1 MDKKA
6 LARYSPEIQRLY
18 KEGIFKPFEPSSIFR
33 DRKAFRRF
41 DTELRAAIKL
51 GSFWLGNPS
60 ELTAACNVPIYRDKL
75 THSMFHELAR
85 LGLAKKSTSGLL
97 YLFERQT
104 ARVYMAL
111 LAKHIADSSNEPT
124 IVGTDSEEMSN
135 FVLGA
140 AAPST
145 PKNIVLSAEFDELI
159 PVPSPGTS
167 LSKILRFR
175 SKHEAEL
182 LAFRSAMDAFDS
194 ELAKCEDPKE
204 VRAKLQ
210 SQKEKIRK
218 GTIELSKA
226 MKANS
231 VGTFLGNLQ
240 SFIKPNSPTLLGAA
254 AVAAGKVASLAT
266 LPVGWVA
273 GGAAVAGSIEVGVH
287 WFGKVQERKKTL
299 KDSPFAYLFLAQK
312 KLV

>member
-1 MDKKA
+1 MSRTILYYPNIQIPTSGTWIRRALLYWDKLGAIVPQSYDDSMDKKA

-124 IVGTDSEEMSN
+124 IVGT
-135 FVLGA
+135 
-140 AAPST
+140 
-145 PKNIVLSAEFDELI
+145 
-159 PVPSPGTS
+159 
-167 LSKILRFR
+167 
-175 SKHEAEL
+175 
-182 LAFRSAMDAFDS
+182 
-194 ELAKCEDPKE
+194 
-204 VRAKLQ
+204 
-210 SQKEKIRK
+210 
-218 GTIELSKA
+218 
-226 MKANS
+226 
-231 VGTFLGNLQ
+231 
-240 SFIKPNSPTLLGAA
+240 
-254 AVAAGKVASLAT
+254 
-266 LPVGWVA
+266 
-273 GGAAVAGSIEVGVH
+273 
-287 WFGKVQERKKTL
+287 
-299 KDSPFAYLFLAQK
+299 
-312 KLV
+312 